1 MYNKS
6 AKNRISIANRERW
19 LDRRKMEGNIL
30 ENSQSNFVRIIKE
43 ICKEEEIACV
53 SYSSDWAFQLEK
65 DGKKRFI
72 LGYQFGLNQAVSQQI
87 SADKAVA
94 SEVMTQN
101 GVANVEHSCFM
112 APHMFR
118 FTGENG
124 NWKQMTAMLEKYGD
138 IVCKDNEGTGGYLVF
153 HVKTQHEL
161 EEAAQQIFAQADSM
175 AIAPYY
181 EIEKEYRVILLDG
194 EIQVAFEKQRKQLI
208 GDGVSTIRQLYAN
221 YLLHSEHPM
230 EIPPS
235 TIGFD
240 QVLPKGERYLFNWKH
255 NLGQG
260 AIPNLLEELPDALKE
275 LAKQAVNALNL
286 RFASV
291 DIVKYRDGWKVLE
304 VNSGVMME
312 NLASNGTECYDLA
325 KQIYRKA
332 IQKMFSSME
341 Y

>member
-1 MYNKS
+1 
-6 AKNRISIANRERW
+6 
-19 LDRRKMEGNIL
+19 MEGIEL
-30 ENSQSNFVRIIKE
+30 ENSQSNFVRMIKE
-43 ICKEEEIACV
+43 ICEEEGISCI

-65 DGKKRFI
+65 NGKKNFI

-124 NWKQMTAMLEKYGD
+124 NWKQMVAILEKYGD
-138 IVCKDNEGTGGYLVF
+138 IVCKDNEGTGGYFVF
-153 HVKTQHEL
+153 HVKTQRQL

-181 EIEKEYRVILLDG
+181 EIKKEYRVILLDG
-194 EIQVAFEKQRKQLI
+194 EVQVAFEKQRKQLI
-208 GDGVSTIRQLYAN
+208 GDGISTIRQLYAD
-221 YLLHSEHPM
+221 YLLNPGNSF
-230 EIPPS
+230 EILPS
-235 TIGFD
+235 STD
-240 QVLPKGERYLFNWKH
+240 LDRVLEKGESYFFNWKH

-260 AIPNLLEELPDALKE
+260 ATPNLLTELPDRLKE
-275 LAKQAVNALNL
+275 LARQAVHALNL

-291 DIVKYRDGWKVLE
+291 DLVECRDGWKVLE

-312 NLASNGTECYDLA
+312 NLASNGMEYYLLA

-332 IQKMFSSME
+332 IQKMFSFIKYE
-341 Y
+341 